1 MLLKKG
7 MLFFFQGL
15 SASFSAKAS
24 SGSSGGGG
32 REILVQHLLVK
43 EDDQKRL
50 LELQQR
56 VSAGLFGFM
65 IA

>member
-1 MLLKKG
+1 M
-7 MLFFFQGL
+7 
-15 SASFSAKAS
+15 
-24 SGSSGGGG
+24 
-32 REILVQHLLVK
+32 QHLLVK

>member
-1 MLLKKG
+1 M
-7 MLFFFQGL
+7 
-15 SASFSAKAS
+15 SASFSAEAS
-24 SGSSGGGG
+24 SGNSSGG

-43 EDDQKRL
+43 EDDQKLL

-56 VSAGLFGFM
+56 VSGGLFGFM